1 VPELLHNSDFL
12 VALGFSI
19 GAVLGSFLNVCAY
32 RIPIGKSI
40 IMPASHCPNCGLNIP
55 WYSNLPIVSWLIQKG
70 QANCCSFRIPYRYWL
85 VELLVGFAYA
95 YFAYQYSKDFD
106 LLQLVTHVVFTF
118 LMIVVAVVD
127 LETMTIPDRFSV
139 GGAVFGV
146 LFSFCFPEIHVEVYN
161 PIWIDHLSSGITSL
175 LGMLVGSALL
185 YWIGAIAYI
194 VFGRDALG
202 EGDVKLL
209 GCVGAFCGWQGAVF
223 AIFGG
228 ALLGTILILPIM
240 IFQKV
245 RRIEQANEDMEISWG
260 AEIPFGPFLAMAG
273 LFYLLYFSESV
284 DNWLNPIQSIF

>member
-1 VPELLHNSDFL
+1 MPELLHNSELL
-12 VALGFSI
+12 VVLGFSI

-32 RIPIGKSI
+32 RIPISKSI

-55 WYSNLPIVSWLIQKG
+55 WYSNLPIISWLIQKG

-85 VELLVGFAYA
+85 VELFVGFAYA
-95 YFAYQYSKDFD
+95 YFAYQYSKDLD
-106 LLQLVTHVVFTF
+106 LIQLVTHGVFTF

-146 LFSFCFPEIHVEVYN
+146 LFSFCLPETHLEVYN
-161 PIWIDHLSSGITSL
+161 PIWIDHFSSGISSL
-175 LGMLVGSALL
+175 LGMFVGSALL

-194 VFGRDALG
+194 VFGREALG

-228 ALLGTILILPIM
+228 ALLGTMLILPIM

-245 RRIEQANEDMEISWG
+245 RRIEQANEEMEISWG

-273 LFYLLYFSESV
+273 LFYLVYFSESV
-284 DNWLNPIQSIF
+284 DNWLNPIESIF

>member
-1 VPELLHNSDFL
+1 
-12 VALGFSI
+12 
-19 GAVLGSFLNVCAY
+19 
-32 RIPIGKSI
+32 
-40 IMPASHCPNCGLNIP
+40 
-55 WYSNLPIVSWLIQKG
+55 
-70 QANCCSFRIPYRYWL
+70 
-85 VELLVGFAYA
+85 
-95 YFAYQYSKDFD
+95 
-106 LLQLVTHVVFTF
+106 
-118 LMIVVAVVD
+118 MIVVAVVD

>member
-1 VPELLHNSDFL
+1 MPELFYNSNFL
-12 VALGFSI
+12 VLLGFSI

-55 WYSNLPIVSWLIQKG
+55 WHRNLPVISWLLQKG
-70 QANCCSFRIPYRYWL
+70 QASCCSFRIPYRYWL
-85 VELLVGFAYA
+85 VELLVGFTYA
-95 YFAYQYSKDFD
+95 YFAYQYSKDLD
-106 LLQLVTHVVFTF
+106 LVQLVTHGVFTF
-118 LMIVVAVVD
+118 LMIVVSVVD
-127 LETMTIPDRFSV
+127 LENMIIPDRFSV

-146 LFSFCFPEIHVEVYN
+146 LFSSYFPETHLEVYN

-194 VFGRDALG
+194 VFGREAIG

-228 ALLGTILILPIM
+228 ALLGTLIILPIM
-240 IFQKV
+240 IFLKV
-245 RRIEQANEDMEISWG
+245 RRIEQADGNMEISWG
-260 AEIPFGPFLAMAG
+260 DEIPFGPFLALAG
-273 LFYLLYFSESV
+273 LLYMIYFSESV
-284 DNWLNPIQSIF
+284 DNWLNPIQAIF